1 MNTETAPNI
10 LVLLLINV
18 VLVLIN
24 AYFAAAEVALLSANE
39 VRLKILADQG
49 DRRAR
54 MVLATT
60 ADSTRFLATIQ
71 LVLTLVGF
79 LNAAFAAENLSKPL
93 GAVLQPLVGPQ
104 MGPKLALV
112 SVTIVVALVN
122 LIGGELVPKR
132 IAIRHAET
140 VSLSCVEFIRLLEA
154 CTSPLIKLISQT
166 TSFILE
172 LTGNPPGD
180 ASDLVS
186 TEEIKAMVDAGRDE
200 GVVGEQERRII
211 HAAVEL
217 GHIPARAIMVP
228 RVQIQ
233 YLKTSTTLEEAFQ
246 IVSEN
251 AHTRLPVCNDDLDNI
266 LGILHVKDLLRP
278 LKGLM
283 EQPPSIKELL
293 RPVHYVPETKMAREL
308 LAEMKK
314 NRLHLVIVRDE
325 FGGTAGLVTLEDVL
339 EELVGEI
346 RDEYDAEEEREFR
359 QISAHEGIFKIRAS
373 LSTVNNE
380 LDLSLPRDEA
390 ATLAGL
396 FLEELQR
403 PPESGDRL
411 TIENIELTVL
421 EDGQRVRVMQVTDSE
436 DDHSPED

>member
-1 MNTETAPNI
+1 MNIETEPNI
-10 LVLLLINV
+10 VVLLLINV
-18 VLVLIN
+18 VLVLVN
-24 AYFAAAEVALLSANE
+24 AYFAAAEVALLSAND
-39 VRLKILADQG
+39 VRLRILADQG

-54 MVLATT
+54 MVLSIT

-93 GAVLQPLVGPQ
+93 GALLQPLVGPQ
-104 MGPKLALV
+104 MGSKLALV
-112 SVTIVVALVN
+112 LVTVIVALVN
-122 LIGGELVPKR
+122 LIAGELVPKR
-132 IAIRHAET
+132 IAIRHAES
-140 VSLSCVEFIRLLEA
+140 VSLSCVKFIRFIET

-166 TSFILE
+166 TTVLLE
-172 LTGNPPGD
+172 LTGNPSTG
-180 ASDLVS
+180 SGELVS
-186 TEEIKAMVDAGRDE
+186 TEEIKAMVDAGRDD

-211 HAAVEL
+211 HGAVEL
-217 GHIPARAIMVP
+217 SHIPARAIMVP

-233 YLKTSTTLEEAFQ
+233 YLKTNTTLEEAFQ

-266 LGILHVKDLLRP
+266 LGILHVKDLIRP
-278 LKGLM
+278 LKGLL

-308 LAEMKK
+308 LADMKK
-314 NRLHLVIVRDE
+314 NRLHLVVVRDE

-380 LDLSLPRDEA
+380 LDLALPRDDA

-403 PPESGDRL
+403 PPEPGDL
-411 TIENIELTVL
+411 LMIENIQLTVL
-421 EDGQRVRVMQVTDSE
+421 EDGQRVRVMLMDEPEETSE
-436 DDHSPED
+436 S